1 MVRLFDTGRGSSERT
16 SLSRKDRPAGR
27 SRSMEIEKLAHAH
40 SAGKRLIVF
49 APNWLGDAVMALPAI
64 DDVRRQAPGASIAV
78 AARPAIAPLFALL
91 PGVDEILVV
100 DRRGA
105 GWREGVRRLREASFG
120 VALLLPNS
128 LQSALT
134 AWRAGIPERW
144 GYRLQG
150 RGWLLTRPVSAPAAG
165 VHQALYYQRLTEAL
179 GFAPGPLKPRLE
191 APVEARRA
199 GGDLLASA
207 GWNGRSPLVALAPG
221 AAYGS
226 AKRWPPRSFAALA
239 IGLDEDD
246 VATVLIGGAA
256 DASAGLEVIAALGE
270 RARVLNLIGRTDLP
284 TLAGV
289 LAQCR
294 ALVSNDSGAMHFGA
308 ALGVPL
314 VAIFGP
320 TNERETR
327 PLGTREPVVLSHH
340 VWCRPCMLR
349 ECPLTHRCMR
359 GVSVEVVLAATRRA
373 S

>member
-1 MVRLFDTGRGSSERT
+1 
-16 SLSRKDRPAGR
+16 
-27 SRSMEIEKLAHAH
+27 METENLAHAQ
-40 SAGKRLIVF
+40 SASKRVIVF

-64 DDVRRQAPGASIAV
+64 DDVRRHTPGASISV
-78 AARPAIAPLFALL
+78 AARPSIAPLFALV
-91 PGVDEILVV
+91 PGIRGVVVV

-105 GWREGVRRLREASFG
+105 GWLEGVRRLREGSFDA
-120 VALLLPNS
+120 ALLLPNS

-144 GYRLQG
+144 GYRAQG
-150 RGWLLTRPVSAPAAG
+150 RAALLTRAVRAPVPRG
-165 VHQALYYQRLTEAL
+165 HQALYYQRLTEAL
-179 GFAPGPLKPRLE
+179 GFAPGPLEPHLDVP
-191 APVEARRA
+191 ADARRA
-199 GGDLLASA
+199 AADLLASA
-207 GWNGRSPLVALAPG
+207 GWNRRSPLVALAPG
-221 AAYGS
+221 AAYGG
-226 AKRWPPRSFAALA
+226 AKRWPAESFAALA
-239 IGLDEDD
+239 MALAGDD
-246 VATVLIGGAA
+246 VVSVLVGGAA
-256 DASAGLEVIAALGE
+256 DAAAGADVMGTGRWREAPGRKTPIP
-270 RARVLNLIGRTDLP
+270 LNLIGCTDLP
-284 TLAGV
+284 MLAGV

-327 PLGTREPVVLSHH
+327 PIGRLEPVVLSHD

-359 GVSVEVVLAATRRA
+359 GVTVETVLSATRRA

>member
-1 MVRLFDTGRGSSERT
+1 METGN
-16 SLSRKDRPAGR
+16 
-27 SRSMEIEKLAHAH
+27 LAHAH
-40 SAGKRLIVF
+40 SASKRLIVF

-64 DDVRRQAPGASIAV
+64 EDVRRHAPGASISV
-78 AARPAIAPLFALL
+78 AARPSIAPLFALV
-91 PGVDEILVV
+91 PGIGDVVVV

-105 GWREGVRRLREASFG
+105 GWREGVRLLREGSFDA
-120 VALLLPNS
+120 ALLLPNS

-144 GYRLQG
+144 GYRAQG
-150 RGWLLTRPVSAPAAG
+150 RAALLTRAVRAPAARA
-165 VHQALYYQRLTEAL
+165 HQARYYQHLTESL
-179 GFAPGPLKPRLE
+179 GFAPGPLEPRLD
-191 APVEARRA
+191 APADARRA
-199 GGDLLASA
+199 AAALLSSA

-221 AAYGS
+221 AAYGG
-226 AKRWPPRSFAALA
+226 AKRWPAGSFAALA
-239 IGLDEDD
+239 AALAGDE
-246 VATVLIGGAA
+246 VTCVLVGGVA
-256 DASAGLEVIAALGE
+256 DAAAGTEVMGTGPVPI
-270 RARVLNLIGRTDLP
+270 NLIGRTDLP
-284 TLAGV
+284 MLAGV

-320 TNERETR
+320 TNERETHPIGR
-327 PLGTREPVVLSHH
+327 LEPVVLSHD

-359 GVSVEVVLAATRRA
+359 GVTVETVLSATRRV